1 MPATLLE
8 KLSYADAQTTSERLP
23 ENIRAAMIT
32 RAAEVKHLTIEKV
45 VKMAIASLLSTEAL
59 GFVECKPGW
68 GH

>member
-8 KLSYADAQTTSERLP
+8 KISYADVQTTLERLP

-32 RAAEVKHLTIEKV
+32 RAAEVKHSTIEKV
-45 VKMAIASLLSTEAL
+45 VKMAIASLLSTGAL
-59 GFVECKPGW
+59 GFVDCKPGW

>member
-32 RAAEVKHLTIEKV
+32 RAVEVKHLTIEKV
-45 VKMAIASLLSTEAL
+45 VKMAIASLLSTGAL
-59 GFVECKPGW
+59 GFVECNPGW